1 MLKDYNNEQNLNN
14 PTLGKSKSVES
25 NDSGIWDE
33 FRSGNESAFIHIYQN
48 YFDKLYNYGLRITK
62 DEDLV
67 KDSIQDLFIELR
79 KKRSQLGKTDSIKF
93 YLFKCIKRK
102 IIKEEGKWYSKLEKL
117 DYTHYF
123 HFDFSHEQYIID
135 RQIDEEKQVRLREA
149 IEKLSPRKKEII
161 YYFYHEGLSYL
172 QIQELMGLDN
182 IKSARNL
189 IYKAIDF
196 LKNAMLNIKQM

>member
-1 MLKDYNNEQNLNN
+1 MLKEYSNAHYLNN
-14 PTLGKSKSVES
+14 PTSGNFKALET
-25 NDSGIWDE
+25 NDSQIWDE
-33 FRSGNESAFIHIYQN
+33 FRAGNESAFIHIYQN
-48 YFDKLYNYGLRITK
+48 NFDKLYNYGLRITA

-67 KDSIQDLFIELR
+67 KDTIQDLFIELR
-79 KKRSQLGKTDSIKF
+79 RKRSHLGKTDSIKF

-117 DYTHYF
+117 DHSHYF

-135 RQIDEEKQVRLREA
+135 RQIDEEMQIRLNGA

-196 LKNAMLNIKQM
+196 LKNALISERPL